1 MEMTHFLDTCPEP
14 EAYPTCKSI
23 VVIDESYVA
32 TGKPFVATNES
43 SGAAD
48 DLSIAINDVSVRTRF
63 WFYPSLA

>member
-1 MEMTHFLDTCPEP
+1 MTHLLDTCPEL

-23 VVIDESYVA
+23 VVIDESSVA

-48 DLSIAINDVSVRTRF
+48 DLSIAINNVSVGTRF
-63 WFYPSLA
+63 WFYLSLV